1 MMKIK
6 VKELIS
12 LFDATKNCKPM
23 ELQVCD
29 AKKNKYIMD
38 CSFSSWKNIRETILN
53 ADVVCC
59 DVDSNV
65 LRIECEV

>member
-1 MMKIK
+1 MTKIK
-6 VKELIS
+6 VKELIA
-12 LFDATKNCKPM
+12 LFDNTTYPKPI

-29 AKKNKYIMD
+29 TKKDKYVMD
-38 CSFSSWKNIRETILN
+38 CSFYSWKNIRESILN

-59 DVDSNV
+59 DVSSKV

>member
-1 MMKIK
+1 MTKIK
-6 VKELIS
+6 VKELIV
-12 LFDATKNCKPM
+12 LFDNAKYRKPM
-23 ELQVCD
+23 NLKVHD

-53 ADVVCC
+53 ADVVYC
-59 DVDSNV
+59 DVDSDV

>member
-1 MMKIK
+1 MTKIK
-6 VKELIS
+6 VKELIV
-12 LFDATKNCKPM
+12 LFDNAKYRKPM
-23 ELQVCD
+23 NLKVHD

-38 CSFSSWKNIRETILN
+38 CSFSSWN
-53 ADVVCC
+53 VVCC